1 MTFANL
7 VLFGCRVMVNGCVS
21 LLYMCGFTDNGI
33 ILIHK
38 PGDDSDEH
46 AQIGSPSDSPGIC
59 WYGLSRC
66 ASICGGA
73 LSYCTRP
80 CKEFKAEVG
89 CFLVVILLAFLLPSI
104 SLGVTRAQR
113 SGPLV
118 IDGLNATLANA

>member
-1 MTFANL
+1 MFSQAASDAAWNSAS
-7 VLFGCRVMVNGCVS
+7 MV
-21 LLYMCGFTDNGI
+21 
-33 ILIHK
+33 
-38 PGDDSDEH
+38 DSDVEFWRRERREMGPPR
-46 AQIGSPSDSPGIC
+46 AGIC

-80 CKEFKAEVG
+80 CKDLKAEVG
-89 CFLVVILLAFLLPSI
+89 YFLVVILFFLNLAFLLPSI